1 MSMKRHTKSDKG
13 EPFVRNCN
21 GEMIA
26 GPPSVVHGTYGG
38 SFKFCDS
45 WRREKQ
51 NCPESAHKGRK
62 KHWQS
67 WQLTKQRIL

>member
-1 MSMKRHTKSDKG
+1 MFLYVISFLINFFRPTDMSMKRHTKSDKG

-45 WRREKQ
+45 
-51 NCPESAHKGRK
+51 
-62 KHWQS
+62 
-67 WQLTKQRIL
+67 